1 MGAQCCDHKPPT
13 SARLVLWA
21 ALAIN
26 AGMFLTELVAGVI
39 AGSVSLHAD
48 ALDFLGDTFNYAISL
63 AVLGL
68 ALTWRA
74 RAALF
79 KGATMALLGLW
90 VIGEAVWHIV
100 VGRVPEPFLMGAI
113 GALALAANGLVLAL
127 LYRFREAEA
136 NLRSAW
142 ICSRNDVLGNLAVLA
157 AALGVFGTGTLWPD
171 VIVAAVM
178 ALLALQGSV
187 TVIRQSLDELNGA
200 ALRASHPERGSA
212 SRSSAAN

>member
-1 MGAQCCDHKPPT
+1 VGAQCCDHKPPI
-13 SARLVLWA
+13 SARPVLWA

-26 AGMFLTELVAGVI
+26 AGMFLTEIVAGVI

-68 ALTWRA
+68 ALSWRA
-74 RAALF
+74 RAALL

-90 VIGEAVWHIV
+90 VIGETVWHIV
-100 VGRVPEPFLMGAI
+100 VGRVPEPLLMGAI
-113 GALALAANGLVLAL
+113 GALALAANGLVLGL
-127 LYRFREAEA
+127 LYRFRESEA

-142 ICSRNDVLGNLAVLA
+142 TCSRNDVLGNLAVLA

-171 VIVAAVM
+171 VIVAAAM
-178 ALLALQGSV
+178 AALALQGSV
-187 TVIRQSLDELNGA
+187 AVIRQSLDELNGA
-200 ALRASHPERGSA
+200 TLKASHP
-212 SRSSAAN
+212 

>member
-13 SARLVLWA
+13 SARPVLWV

-39 AGSVSLHAD
+39 GGSVSLHAD
-48 ALDFLGDTFNYAISL
+48 ALDFLGDMFNYAISL

-68 ALTWRA
+68 ALSWRA
-74 RAALF
+74 RAALL

-90 VIGEAVWHIV
+90 VIGETVWHIV
-100 VGRVPEPFLMGAI
+100 VGRVPEPLLMGGI
-113 GALALAANGLVLAL
+113 GALALAANGIVLAL
-127 LYRFREAEA
+127 LYRFRESEA

-171 VIVAAVM
+171 VIVAAAM
-178 ALLALQGSV
+178 AALALQGSV

-200 ALRASHPERGSA
+200 TLKASHP
-212 SRSSAAN
+212 

>member
-1 MGAQCCDHKPPT
+1 MSAHCCDHGQNPP
-13 SARLVLWA
+13 SASRRVLGV

-26 AGMFLTELVAGVI
+26 AGMFATEIVAGVI

-48 ALDFLGDTFNYAISL
+48 ALDFLGDSFNYAISL
-63 AVLGL
+63 AVIGL

-74 RAALF
+74 RAALL
-79 KGATMALLGLW
+79 KGLTMALLGLW
-90 VIGEAVWHIV
+90 VIGESAWHIAY
-100 VGRVPEPFLMGAI
+100 GRVPEPVVMGVI
-113 GALALAANGLVLAL
+113 GTLALAANAAVVVM
-127 LYRFREAEA
+127 LYRFRTGEA

-178 ALLALQGSV
+178 AGLALQGSA
-187 TVIRQSLDELNGA
+187 TVIRQSLGELNRVPSGG
-200 ALRASHPERGSA
+200 RP
-212 SRSSAAN
+212 